1 MLDKLQNPLL
11 KNSFNVGLLAVVLV
25 PLLALSF
32 YNHPSI
38 VDDFCYIDT
47 VFKYGY
53 FEAMHYYY
61 SGWTGRYFGIL
72 LNHSN
77 PLIWHW
83 YAGFKV
89 LSAVLILGFC
99 GSIYWLIKTLLP
111 QLSKW
116 AAWGMVG
123 VVFFM
128 FVLKMPSITEAF
140 YWMAAFVTYTIPN
153 VLTLCL
159 VVVMIKYYEQTAG
172 KLKTATA
179 VFAAFLVFATIGCSE
194 TNLII
199 TVLLV
204 AGWFGY
210 QLVIGRKFDWFA
222 LFLVAVAGFCLYLTF
237 ASEGNA
243 NRIAGNPVS
252 GEIWLSAG
260 QSLRQLA
267 KYVVDW
273 LVHSPLPAFTLFWI
287 LLLFKKPD
295 LLQNRCFSV
304 PVWVGFVAVL
314 GILWGQV
321 FTSYYGIGIEPP
333 PRVVNSVYLYFL
345 LGWFYNVALVVR
357 YFSAKRSVGQFSGA
371 AQLVLSLFLTLIVGQ
386 HILRSNSL
394 RTIYGDWLRGRA
406 AAYDQE
412 LNARYEFMKNTP
424 GDTLYVAPLKAR
436 PASLFM
442 DDLNQ
447 NQTHLWNR
455 CVGGY
460 FGKKVV
466 YLKTSSEK

>member
-1 MLDKLQNPLL
+1 MLDKLQNPLF
-11 KNSFNVGLLAVVLV
+11 KNLFNVGLLAVALV

-38 VDDFCYIDT
+38 IDDFCYIDT

-89 LSAVLILGFC
+89 LSAVLILSFC
-99 GSIYWLIKTLLP
+99 GSVYWLIKTTLP
-111 QLSKW
+111 QLFKW
-116 AAWGMVG
+116 TAWGIVG
-123 VVFFM
+123 VFFFL

-153 VLTLCL
+153 LLTLCL
-159 VVVMIKYYEQTAG
+159 VVIMIKYYEQAAG
-172 KLKTATA
+172 KRKTATA
-179 VFAAFLVFATIGCSE
+179 VFATFLVFASIGCSE

-199 TVLLV
+199 TGLLV
-204 AGWFGY
+204 VGWFGY
-210 QLVIGRKFDWFA
+210 QLVVNRKLDWFA
-222 LFLVAVAGFCLYLTF
+222 LFLVAVAGFCCYLTF
-237 ASEGNA
+237 ASAGNA
-243 NRIAGNPVS
+243 SRIAGNPVS
-252 GEIWLSAG
+252 GKIGLSAG

-273 LVHSPLPAFTLFWI
+273 VVHSPLVAFTFFWG
-287 LLLFKKPD
+287 LLLRNRAE
-295 LLQNRCFSV
+295 LLQNRCFKV
-304 PVWVGFVAVL
+304 PVWAGVL
-314 GILWGQV
+314 AFLSILWGQV

-333 PRVVNSVYLYFL
+333 PRVVNSVYFYFL

-357 YFSAKRSVGQFSGA
+357 YFSAKRSLRQFSGT
-371 AQLVLSLFLTLIVGQ
+371 AQLALGLLLVLIVGQ
-386 HILRSNSL
+386 HIVRSNNL
-394 RTIYGDWLRGRA
+394 RMIYGDWLSGRA
-406 AAYDQE
+406 AAYDQA
-412 LNARYEFMKNTP
+412 LNARYEFMNNTP
-424 GDTLYVAPLKAR
+424 GDTIYVAPLKVR

-442 DDLNQ
+442 DDLHQ
-447 NQTHLWNR
+447 DQTHLWNR

-460 FGKKVV
+460 FGNKVV
-466 YLKTSSEK
+466 YLKTQPTR